1 MESGSIQL
9 PYGFVRDKNSGG
21 ELHFDLHQDFEKEL
35 VFEKQPYVAHLE
47 YPAINDV
54 VKGGKVD
61 SLVLQKF
68 LLAADLLKD
77 SIQEN
82 LDMILTDGSFNN
94 ASIRQALDT
103 KFPSVTKKPNPI
115 EVMFK
120 DRSKFDVQ
128 NSVVGSLITQVVDNK
143 KKEKEILRALDQ
155 VLSIKDLYIE
165 KRFRELKN
173 FNEDCNND
181 YDDDHNNTRQ
191 SPGGNLPPLQHPSS
205 SSRRDEPSLPPTLP
219 ISPAPP
225 LNATQRFLLR
235 PQKVAEAIGQELTAT
250 RRQEITLANKIKKIF
265 PNSRRIM
272 DMIEEEPSSSFS
284 EDFADKTDVQ
294 STIKELNNDELP
306 FELKFFWGDE
316 KDKNLLTET
325 AKQHVG
331 VLNDSNE
338 VFLNYLYSKYGSR
351 VLNRNKMKIHIESG

>member
-21 ELHFDLHQDFEKEL
+21 ELHFDLHQDFKKEL

-103 KFPSVTKKPNPI
+103 KFPSVMKKPNPI

-155 VLSIKDLYIE
+155 VPSIKDHYIE

-173 FNEDCNND
+173 FNEDFNND
-181 YDDDHNNTRQ
+181 YDDDHNNTGQ
-191 SPGGNLPPLQHPSS
+191 SPGGNLPPLQYPSS
-205 SSRRDEPSLPPTLP
+205 SSRRDEP
-219 ISPAPP
+219 
-225 LNATQRFLLR
+225 
-235 PQKVAEAIGQELTAT
+235 
-250 RRQEITLANKIKKIF
+250 
-265 PNSRRIM
+265 
-272 DMIEEEPSSSFS
+272 
-284 EDFADKTDVQ
+284 
-294 STIKELNNDELP
+294 
-306 FELKFFWGDE
+306 
-316 KDKNLLTET
+316 
-325 AKQHVG
+325 
-331 VLNDSNE
+331 
-338 VFLNYLYSKYGSR
+338 
-351 VLNRNKMKIHIESG
+351 